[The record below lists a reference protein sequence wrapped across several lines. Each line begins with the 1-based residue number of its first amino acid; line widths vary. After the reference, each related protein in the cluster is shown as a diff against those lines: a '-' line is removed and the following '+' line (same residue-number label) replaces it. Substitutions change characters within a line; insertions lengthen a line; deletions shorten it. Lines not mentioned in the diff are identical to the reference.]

1 MTKDISNETF
11 KSKDLN
17 GVQGLDKIPE
27 MLNIGMVG
35 HIDHGKTTIL
45 SKITGKFTDTHSEE
59 LKRGITI
66 KLGYADTILE
76 KNGKKRYI
84 SFVDCPGHEMLM
96 ATMLSGA
103 ALIDAAILIIAANE
117 GIKPQTKEHLIALQA
132 KKVNKIIIIQNKIDL
147 VTKEQAQTNYQQIK
161 DFVKNT
167 IAEDS
172 PIIPVS
178 AQQDINIDKIKDLLM
193 EIAIPKRD
201 TKSIPEFL
209 IARSFDINKPGTKIE
224 NLNGGVLAGILKKG
238 TIKVGDE
245 LEIKPGI
252 TKKVANQTSYHPIK
266 TKVTSIFRGQ
276 HSIKE
281 ATPGGSLAFETELDN
296 TLSKTDSLSGNIA
309 SKPGSLPD
317 ISETLKI
324 KYELFDEILGEETNS
339 KIEQLKP
346 SELIMLSINT
356 TTTVGKIEKM
366 TKDEIQLSLRIPA
379 IPIKGDSVGL
389 ARNINGH
396 WRLIGFGEIL

>member
-1 MTKDISNETF
+1 MAKDIPT
-11 KSKDLN
+11 
-17 GVQGLDKIPE
+17 E

-147 VTKEQAQTNYQQIK
+147 VTKKEAQTNYQQIK

>member
-1 MTKDISNETF
+1 MTDE
-11 KSKDLN
+11 
-17 GVQGLDKIPE
+17 IPND
-27 MLNIGMVG
+27 MLNVGMVG
-35 HIDHGKTTIL
+35 HIDHGKTTLL
-45 SKITGKFTDTHSEE
+45 SKLTGKFTDTHSEE

-76 KNGKKRYI
+76 KNGKKRYV

-132 KKVNKIIIIQNKIDL
+132 KKVEKIIIIQNKIDL
-147 VTKEQAQTNYQQIK
+147 VTKEEATKNYQSIK
-161 DFVKNT
+161 EFIKNT
-167 IAEDS
+167 IAEDA

-201 TKSIPEFL
+201 TKSQPEFL

-224 NLNGGVLAGILKKG
+224 NLHGGVLAGILKKG
-238 TIKVGDE
+238 TLKIGDE

-252 TKKVANQTSYHPIK
+252 TKKVANQFTYHPVK
-266 TKVTSIFRGQ
+266 TKIKSIYRGQ

-309 SKPGSLPD
+309 SKPGVLPD
-317 ISETLKI
+317 ISETIKI
-324 KYELFDEILGEETNS
+324 KYTLFDEILGEEENK
-339 KIEQLKP
+339 KIE
-346 SELIMLSINT
+346 ELNPKQSDQA
-356 TTTVGKIEKM
+356 GK
-366 TKDEIQLSLRIPA
+366 T
-379 IPIKGDSVGL
+379 
-389 ARNINGH
+389 ARNAP
-396 WRLIGFGEIL
+396 